1 MPLDATEADSCGVC
15 LACAV
20 VAYGDIARSFAIP
33 LKCGRMV
40 AVAQTITRY
49 VASLIE
55 QSGGAT
61 IPVPV
66 PLNRTR
72 LWQRGFNQS
81 ALVAKGAFEQA
92 RTAQRSK
99 CAATAQA
106 DAAAQG
112 YELAP
117 AAQDGR
123 GAFRVADKAKT
134 AASTIIR
141 IDDVQPPGSTAE
153 ACVRTLNA
161 PVRRALN

>member
-1 MPLDATEADSCGVC
+1 LPLDATEADSCGVC

-81 ALVAKGAFEQA
+81 ALVAKELSSRLELRSDPNTLRRLKRTRPLKGMNSLQRRKTVAVASVSPTKPRPPA
-92 RTAQRSK
+92 RRSS
-99 CAATAQA
+99 
-106 DAAAQG
+106 
-112 YELAP
+112 
-117 AAQDGR
+117 
-123 GAFRVADKAKT
+123 
-134 AASTIIR
+134 ASTMCCPR
-141 IDDVQPPGSTAE
+141 QYG
-153 ACVRTLNA
+153 
-161 PVRRALN
+161 